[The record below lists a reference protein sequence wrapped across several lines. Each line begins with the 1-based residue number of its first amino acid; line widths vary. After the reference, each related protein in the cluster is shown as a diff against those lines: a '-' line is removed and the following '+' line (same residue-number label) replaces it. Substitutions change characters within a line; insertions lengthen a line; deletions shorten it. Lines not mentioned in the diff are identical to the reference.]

1 MLLKVMFN
9 SILSSAPS
17 LLCFYLS
24 DVKFFSPHLMLLF
37 TLHIGLFHLRFYVY
51 FLSFFLSFLSLHF
64 INCVCRVSCL
74 YELFTSLFV
83 HTYSVTISFP
93 YLFFF
98 LLFTWISAHFFLC
111 VSSSIAFYLLTF
123 FEFPDLRLHSQKH
136 PDVRLILTELSFH
149 KLSHPYLNS
158 TSQRFLTLQETL
170 SVSRLVKNR
179 IKE

>member
-98 LLFTWISAHFFLC
+98 FT
-111 VSSSIAFYLLTF
+111 V
-123 FEFPDLRLHSQKH
+123 
-136 PDVRLILTELSFH
+136 
-149 KLSHPYLNS
+149 YLNFGPLFS
-158 TSQRFLTLQETL
+158 LRVKFNCLL
-170 SVSRLVKNR
+170 SVNFLWVSWFTSPFTEASWRQTYPDGA
-179 IKE
+179 EFS